1 MLFVQRDNA
10 APVAVAEGRSP
21 PLRTSFIASA
31 FAGQADAEENGKIA
45 RIRGDMAGIRPS
57 DPTLCRLQV
66 ILLPAQSIE
75 SVGSKES
82 RLLQRGMV
90 RCLFILAPK
99 RNLPILVNPRQGP
112 GIGGRKPAMN
122 DRQRQNQ

>member
-1 MLFVQRDNA
+1 MFVQRDKV
-10 APVAVAEGRSP
+10 APVDVAEGRCP

-31 FAGQADAEENGKIA
+31 FAGQADAEEIGKIA
-45 RIRGDMAGIRPS
+45 KFRGDMAGIQPS
-57 DPTLCRLQV
+57 GPTLCRPQV

-82 RLLQRGMV
+82 RVLQRGMV
-90 RCLFILAPK
+90 RCLFIFAPE

-112 GIGGRKPAMN
+112 GIGG
-122 DRQRQNQ
+122 